1 MDISF
6 TAPPL
11 LDRLKQ
17 MGIYALGT
25 ISESRLLAALIMK
38 TVTIKIYILNGK
50 IYSHHVY
57 IYMVRYIWE

>member
-1 MDISF
+1 MDIFF

-25 ISESRLLAALIMK
+25 ISENRLLAALIMK
-38 TVTIKIYILNGK
+38 TGELQDSY
-50 IYSHHVY
+50 Y
-57 IYMVRYIWE
+57 